1 MTTPNQA
8 EILID
13 LLRNNHA
20 TFCTAESCTGGNISA
35 VLTRI
40 PGCSDVFKGA
50 AVTYCNEAKQNV
62 LGVSP
67 LTLET
72 YTAVS
77 LETVKEMAEGALN
90 LYNTDYAASVSG
102 CAGPGGGTP
111 DIPVGTICFGFA
123 GKGKET
129 IVQKLLFK
137 GSRLDNINQATAH
150 VIDTMIDII
159 SSKA

>member
-1 MTTPNQA
+1 M
-8 EILID
+8 
-13 LLRNNHA
+13 
-20 TFCTAESCTGGNISA
+20 
-35 VLTRI
+35 LTRI

-50 AVTYCNEAKQNV
+50 AVTYCNEAKQNI

-111 DIPVGTICFGFA
+111 EIPVGTICFGFA
-123 GKGKET
+123 AKGKET
-129 IVQKLLFK
+129 LVQKILFK
-137 GSRLDNINQATAH
+137 GSRIDNINLATAH
-150 VIDTMIDII
+150 VIDTMIEII